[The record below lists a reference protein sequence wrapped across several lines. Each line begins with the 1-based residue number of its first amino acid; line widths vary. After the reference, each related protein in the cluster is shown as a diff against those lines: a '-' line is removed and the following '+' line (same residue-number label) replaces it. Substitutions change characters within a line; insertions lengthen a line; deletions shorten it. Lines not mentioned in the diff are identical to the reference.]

1 MRNRIIQRL
10 FDEVIEGC
18 RADTLVIGQD
28 AKPETGGGTMTEMKR
43 TAGLIR
49 SYLKAFEY
57 GLAIAKTPRKRRAYY
72 TNLGINART
81 DLPRVLDAAVRLR
94 KAVFD
99 AWEWGWMGNAREL
112 LAGTIWLIEPEL
124 SPEPALTPDG
134 ENEEE
139 SET

>member
-1 MRNRIIQRL
+1 MS
-10 FDEVIEGC
+10 E
-18 RADTLVIGQD
+18 
-28 AKPETGGGTMTEMKR
+28 KR

-81 DLPRVLDAAVRLR
+81 DLPRVLDAAEAAVKLREALAYAWEFVPFARDECVR
-94 KAVFD
+94 KAWAET
-99 AWEWGWMGNAREL
+99 AW
-112 LAGTIWLIEPEL
+112 LAEL
-124 SPEPALTPDG
+124 SPEPADSADG